1 MTTEQAPP
9 TGEPSTSPAAQATD
23 PTAFGID
30 PAVYDRRW
38 IILGVLCMSLVLVV
52 VGNSSLNVALPT
64 LQKDIGA
71 SSTQLQWIVDA
82 YSIVFAGLLLPA
94 GALGDR
100 FGRKGALQFGLIVV
114 GLASLISTF
123 ANSPNQLIAT

>member
-9 TGEPSTSPAAQATD
+9 SD
-23 PTAFGID
+23 PPIEAVAHRPIDNGID
-30 PAVYDRRW
+30 PAIYERRW
-38 IILGVLCMSLVLVV
+38 WILGVLCLSLVLVV

-71 SSTQLQWIVDA
+71 SGTQLQWIVDA

-100 FGRKGALQFGLIVV
+100 FGRKGALQFGLVTV
-114 GLASLISTF
+114 GLASLLST
-123 ANSPNQLIAT
+123 